1 LSNGGNISRQNGG
14 ENIVTPDKIAILMP
28 GDMGHGVGR
37 ALRQH
42 GHDVMTCLAGR
53 SARTR
58 GLAEAAE
65 MRDCASLDALAVEAD
80 LILSILPPDAAV
92 AQATTVAAAMTATGA
107 RPVYVDCNAISPM
120 TARQVGAIITA
131 AGAPFIDCGI
141 IGLAPGKGKE
151 TRFHVS
157 GPDTSAM
164 ERLNGK
170 GITVLPMGPE
180 IGRAS
185 ALKMVYAG
193 LTKGTMT
200 LHTAILT
207 AARQLGVYDETIA
220 EFTDSQPAALEAMR
234 NRVPRIP
241 ADAGRWIGEMEE
253 IAATLASV
261 GVTPGF
267 HEGAAE
273 ICRLLDRT
281 PFAAET
287 RENLDLSRTIDDA
300 IPVYAQHLKEDG

>member
-1 LSNGGNISRQNGG
+1 MTHQT
-14 ENIVTPDKIAILMP
+14 VAILMP

-37 ALRQH
+37 ALREH
-42 GHDVMTCLAGR
+42 GHEVITCLAGR

-58 GLAEAAE
+58 GLAKAAG
-65 MRDCASLDALAVEAD
+65 MRDLDSLEAVVGEAD
-80 LILSILPPDAAV
+80 LILSILPPDAAL
-92 AQATTVAAAMTATGA
+92 AQASQVATTMTAAGA
-107 RPVYVDCNAISPM
+107 RPIYVDCNAVSPM
-120 TARQVGAIITA
+120 TVRKIGEVIAG

-141 IGLAPGKGKE
+141 IGLAPGKGPA

-157 GPDTSAM
+157 GPDTGPM
-164 ERLNGK
+164 EALHGK
-170 GITVLPMGPE
+170 GISVLPMGTE

-200 LHTAILT
+200 LHTAMLL
-207 AARQLGVYDETIA
+207 AAHQLGIYEEAVA
-220 EFTDSQPAALEAMR
+220 EYADSQPVALKAMEA
-234 NRVPRIP
+234 RVPRIP
-241 ADAGRWIGEMEE
+241 ADARRWTGEMEE

-273 ICRLLDRT
+273 IYRVLDRT

-287 RENLDLSRTIDDA
+287 RETLDTSRTMADA
-300 IPVYAQHLKEDG
+300 IPVYAKHLKD

>member
-1 LSNGGNISRQNGG
+1 MT
-14 ENIVTPDKIAILMP
+14 ENRIAILMP

-42 GHDVMTCLAGR
+42 GHDVITCLAGR

-58 GLAEAAE
+58 GLAAAAG
-65 MRDCASLDALAVEAD
+65 MRDAGSLEALVAEAG

-92 AQATTVAAAMTATGA
+92 AQAGAVARAMTATGA
-107 RPVYVDCNAISPM
+107 KPVYVDCNAVSPM
-120 TARQVGAIITA
+120 TAREVGAVIAA

-141 IGLAPGKGKE
+141 IGVAPGKGKP

-157 GPDTSAM
+157 GPDTGAM
-164 ERLNGK
+164 ERLDGK
-170 GITVLPMGPE
+170 GIRVVAMGPE

-200 LHTAILT
+200 LHTAMLL
-207 AARQLGVYDETIA
+207 AAWQLGVYDEAVA
-220 EFTDSQPAALEAMR
+220 EYADSQPAALAAMQG
-234 NRVPRIP
+234 RVPTIP

-253 IAATLASV
+253 IAATLADV
-261 GVTPGF
+261 GVPSGF
-267 HEGAAE
+267 HDGAAA
-273 ICRLLDRT
+273 ICRLLERT
-281 PFAAET
+281 PFASET
-287 RENLDLSRTIDDA
+287 RETLDRSRTIDEA
-300 IPVYAQHLKEDG
+300 IPVYARYLKPDGD

>member
-1 LSNGGNISRQNGG
+1 MDR
-14 ENIVTPDKIAILMP
+14 IAILMP

-42 GHDVMTCLAGR
+42 GHDVMTCLTGR

-58 GLAEAAE
+58 GLAEAAG
-65 MRDCASLDALAVEAD
+65 MRDVGSLEALVSEAD
-80 LILSILPPDAAV
+80 LILSILPPDVAV
-92 AQATTVAAAMTATGA
+92 AQAMAVAAAMSQTGTW
-107 RPVYVDCNAISPM
+107 PVYVDGNAVSPM
-120 TARQVGAIITA
+120 TVRQVGAIIEA

-141 IGLAPGKGKE
+141 IGFAPGKGKP

-157 GPDTSAM
+157 GPDTTPM
-164 ERLNGK
+164 ERLDGK
-170 GITVLPMGPE
+170 GIIVIPMGPE

-185 ALKMVYAG
+185 ALKMIYAG

-207 AARQLGVYDETIA
+207 AAWQLGVYGETVA
-220 EFTDSQPAALEAMR
+220 EFTDSQPTALEAMR
-234 NRVPRIP
+234 ARVPRIP
-241 ADAGRWIGEMEE
+241 ADAGRWTGEMEE
-253 IAATLASV
+253 IAATLAAV
-261 GVTPGF
+261 GVTPAF
-267 HEGAAE
+267 HDGAAA

-287 RENLDLSRTIDDA
+287 RETLDPSRTINDA
-300 IPVYAQHLKEDG
+300 IPVYAKHLKGGN

>member
-1 LSNGGNISRQNGG
+1 MTQDR
-14 ENIVTPDKIAILMP
+14 IAILMP

-58 GLAEAAE
+58 GLAEAAG
-65 MRDCASLDALAVEAD
+65 MRDAGTLEALVTEAD
-80 LILSILPPDAAV
+80 LILSILPPDAAI
-92 AQATTVAAAMTATGA
+92 AQAMAVAAAMAASGA
-107 RPVYVDCNAISPM
+107 RPAYVDCNAVSPM
-120 TARQVGAIITA
+120 TARRAAAIIEA

-141 IGLAPGKGKE
+141 IGFAPGKGKE

-157 GPDTSAM
+157 GPDTTPM
-164 ERLNGK
+164 ERLDGK

-207 AARQLGVYDETIA
+207 AAWQLGVYDEAVA
-220 EFTDSQPAALEAMR
+220 EFTDSQPTALEAMR
-234 NRVPRIP
+234 ARVPRIP

-253 IAATLASV
+253 IAATLAAV
-261 GVTPGF
+261 GVTPAF
-267 HEGAAE
+267 HDGAAE

-281 PFAAET
+281 PFAQET
-287 RENLDLSRTIDDA
+287 RETLDLSRTIDDA
-300 IPVYAQHLKEDG
+300 IPVYARHLKGEGS

>member
-1 LSNGGNISRQNGG
+1 MPQDR
-14 ENIVTPDKIAILMP
+14 IAILMP
-28 GDMGHGVGR
+28 GDMGHAVGR

-58 GLAEAAE
+58 GLAEAAG
-65 MRDCASLDALAVEAD
+65 MRDAGSLEALVAEAG
-80 LILSILPPDAAV
+80 LILSILPPAAAV
-92 AQATTVAAAMTATGA
+92 AQAEAAAAAMAATGA
-107 RPVYVDCNAISPM
+107 RPAYADCNAVSPR
-120 TARQVGAIITA
+120 TVRKIGATIAA

-141 IGLAPGKGKE
+141 IGLAPGKGTA

-157 GPDTSAM
+157 GPDTAPI
-164 ERLNGK
+164 ERLDGE
-170 GITVLPMGPE
+170 GISVLAMGPE

-200 LHTAILT
+200 LHTAMLL
-207 AARQLGVYDETIA
+207 AAWQLGVYDEAVA
-220 EFTDSQPAALEAMR
+220 EYADSQPAALQAMR

-253 IAATLASV
+253 IAATLAAA
-261 GVTPGF
+261 GVPSGF
-267 HEGAAE
+267 HDGAAE
-273 ICRLLDRT
+273 IFRVLDRT
-281 PFAAET
+281 PFASET
-287 RENLDLSRTIDDA
+287 RETLDLSRTIDEA
-300 IPVYAQHLKEDG
+300 IPVYARHLKAEGG

>member
-1 LSNGGNISRQNGG
+1 MDRIS
-14 ENIVTPDKIAILMP
+14 ILMP

-37 ALRQH
+37 ALRAH
-42 GHDVMTCLAGR
+42 GHDVITCLAGR
-53 SARTR
+53 SKRTC
-58 GLAEAAE
+58 GLAEAAG
-65 MRDCASLDALAVEAD
+65 MRDVGSLEALVAETD
-80 LILSILPPDAAV
+80 LILSILPPNAAV
-92 AQATTVAAAMTATGA
+92 AQARAVAAAMTATGA
-107 RPVYVDCNAISPM
+107 RPVYVDCNAVSPM
-120 TARQVGAIITA
+120 TVREAAALIAA

-141 IGLAPGKGKE
+141 IGVAPGKGKP

-157 GPDTSAM
+157 GPDTTPM
-164 ERLNGK
+164 EHLDGK
-170 GITVLPMGPE
+170 GIHVLAMGPE

-200 LHTAILT
+200 LHTAVLL
-207 AARQLGVYDETIA
+207 AAHQLGVYGETVA
-220 EFTDSQPAALEAMR
+220 EFTDSQAPALAAMR

-273 ICRLLDRT
+273 IYRVLDRT

-287 RENLDLSRTIDDA
+287 RETLDPSRTIDEA
-300 IPVYAQHLKEDG
+300 IPVYARYLKDE

>member
-1 LSNGGNISRQNGG
+1 MDR
-14 ENIVTPDKIAILMP
+14 IAILMP

-42 GHDVMTCLAGR
+42 GHDVMTCLTGR

-58 GLAEAAE
+58 GLAEAAG
-65 MRDCASLDALAVEAD
+65 MRDAGSLEALVAEAD

-92 AQATTVAAAMTATGA
+92 AQATSVAAAITATGA
-107 RPVYVDCNAISPM
+107 RPVYADCNAVSPT
-120 TARQVGAIITA
+120 TARQTGAIIAA
-131 AGAPFIDCGI
+131 AGARFIDCGI
-141 IGLAPGKGKE
+141 IGFAPGKGKA
-151 TRFHVS
+151 TRFHIS

-164 ERLNGK
+164 ERLDGK
-170 GITVLPMGPE
+170 GIVVLPMGPE

-207 AARQLGVYDETIA
+207 AAWQLGVYDETIA

-234 NRVPRIP
+234 ARVPRIP
-241 ADAGRWIGEMEE
+241 ADAGRWTGEMEE

-261 GVTPGF
+261 GVTPAF
-267 HEGAAE
+267 HQAAAE

-287 RENLDLSRTIDDA
+287 RETLDLSRSIDDA
-300 IPVYAQHLKEDG
+300 VPVYAKHLKVDGG

>member
-1 LSNGGNISRQNGG
+1 MDR
-14 ENIVTPDKIAILMP
+14 IAILMP
-28 GDMGHGVGR
+28 GNMGHGVGR

-58 GLAEAAE
+58 GLAEAAGI
-65 MRDCASLDALAVEAD
+65 RDAGSLAALVAEAD

-92 AQATTVAAAMTATGA
+92 AQAGAVAAAMTATGA
-107 RPVYVDCNAISPM
+107 RPVYVDCNAVSPM
-120 TARQVGAIITA
+120 TVREVGRVIA
-131 AGAPFIDCGI
+131 AADAPFIDCGI
-141 IGLAPGKGKE
+141 IGLAPGKGKP

-157 GPDTSAM
+157 GPDTTPM
-164 ERLNGK
+164 ERLDGK
-170 GITVLPMGPE
+170 GISVLAMGPE

-200 LHTAILT
+200 LHTAMLL
-207 AARQLGVYDETIA
+207 AAWQLGIYDEVVA
-220 EFTDSQPAALEAMR
+220 EYANSQPAALAAMQG
-234 NRVPRIP
+234 RVPKIP

-261 GVTPGF
+261 GVTSGF
-267 HEGAAE
+267 HDGAAE
-273 ICRLLDRT
+273 IYRVLDRT

-287 RENLDLSRTIDDA
+287 RETLDMSRTIDEA
-300 IPVYAQHLKEDG
+300 IPVYAKYLKVGGG

>member
-1 LSNGGNISRQNGG
+1 MAAR
-14 ENIVTPDKIAILMP
+14 KIAILMP

-37 ALRQH
+37 ALREH
-42 GHDVMTCLAGR
+42 GQDVLTCLAGR
-53 SARTR
+53 SDRTR
-58 GLAEAAE
+58 GLAEAAGV
-65 MRDCASLDALAVEAD
+65 RDAGSLVALCAEAD
-80 LILSILPPDAAV
+80 MILSILPPDAAL
-92 AQATTVAAAMTATGA
+92 AQARAAVAAMQAAGRT
-107 RPVYVDCNAISPM
+107 PVYVDCNAVSPM
-120 TARQVGAIITA
+120 TVREVAGVITQ
-131 AGAPFIDCGI
+131 AGASFIDCGI
-141 IGLAPGKGKE
+141 IGLAPGKGPA

-157 GPDTSAM
+157 GPDTSPM
-164 ERLNGK
+164 EALDGM
-170 GITVLPMGPE
+170 GIQVIPMGAE

-200 LHTAILT
+200 LHTAMLL
-207 AARQLGVYDETIA
+207 AAHQLGVFEETVA
-220 EFTDSQPAALEAMR
+220 EYADSQQAALKAMEF
-234 NRVPRIP
+234 RVPRIP

-273 ICRLLDRT
+273 IYRVLNRT

-287 RENLDLSRTIDDA
+287 RETLDTSRTMREA
-300 IPVYAQHLKEDG
+300 IPVYAKHLKSDD

>member
-1 LSNGGNISRQNGG
+1 MTNDR
-14 ENIVTPDKIAILMP
+14 IAILMP

-37 ALRQH
+37 ALRRH

-58 GLAEAAE
+58 GLAEAAG
-65 MRDCASLDALAVEAD
+65 MRDTANLEALVGEAD
-80 LILSILPPDAAV
+80 LILSILPPDRAV
-92 AQATTVAAAMTATGA
+92 AQAGAVARAMSATGA
-107 RPVYVDCNAISPM
+107 KPVYADCNAVSPM
-120 TARQVGAIITA
+120 TVRETGAVVAA

-141 IGLAPGKGKE
+141 IGLAPGKGRP

-157 GPDTSAM
+157 GPDTAPI

-170 GITVLPMGPE
+170 GIEVIAMGPE

-200 LHTAILT
+200 LHTAMLL
-207 AARQLGVYDETIA
+207 AAWQLGVYDEAVA
-220 EFTDSQPAALEAMR
+220 EYADSQPAALAAMQG
-234 NRVPRIP
+234 RVPRIP

-253 IAATLASV
+253 IAATLASA
-261 GVTPGF
+261 GVTSGF
-267 HEGAAE
+267 HDGAAE
-273 ICRLLDRT
+273 IYRVLART
-281 PFAAET
+281 PFAEET
-287 RENLDLSRTIDDA
+287 RETMDMSRTIDEA
-300 IPVYAQHLKEDG
+300 IPVYAKHLKADGG

>member
-1 LSNGGNISRQNGG
+1 M
-14 ENIVTPDKIAILMP
+14 TKIAILMP

-37 ALRQH
+37 ALREH
-42 GHDVMTCLAGR
+42 GQDVLTCLAGR

-58 GLAEAAE
+58 GLAEAAG
-65 MRDCASLDALAVEAD
+65 MRDAGTLEALCAEAD
-80 LILSILPPDAAV
+80 LILSILPPDAAL
-92 AQATTVAAAMTATGA
+92 AQARDVAAEMRSAGRT
-107 RPVYVDCNAISPM
+107 PVYVDCNAVSPM
-120 TARQVGAIITA
+120 TVREVAAVIAE

-141 IGLAPGKGKE
+141 IGLAPGKGAA

-157 GPDTSAM
+157 GPDTGPM
-164 ERLNGK
+164 EALDGM
-170 GITVLPMGPE
+170 GIQVIPMGAE

-200 LHTAILT
+200 LHTAMLL
-207 AARQLGVYDETIA
+207 AAHQLGVFEETVA
-220 EFTDSQPAALEAMR
+220 EYADSQQAALKAMEF
-234 NRVPRIP
+234 RVPRIP

-273 ICRLLDRT
+273 VYRVLNRT

-287 RENLDLSRTIDDA
+287 RETLDTSRTMRDA
-300 IPVYAQHLKEDG
+300 IPVYAEHLKREG

>member
-1 LSNGGNISRQNGG
+1 MTNDR
-14 ENIVTPDKIAILMP
+14 IAILMP

-37 ALRQH
+37 ALRAH
-42 GHDVMTCLAGR
+42 GHDVITCLAGR

-58 GLAEAAE
+58 GLAEAAG
-65 MRDCASLDALAVEAD
+65 MRDAGSLEALVAGAG
-80 LILSILPPDAAV
+80 LILSILPPNAAV
-92 AQATTVAAAMTATGA
+92 AQARAVAAAMTATGA
-107 RPVYVDCNAISPM
+107 RPVYVDCNAVSPM
-120 TARQVGAIITA
+120 TAREAAALIAA

-141 IGLAPGKGKE
+141 IGVAPGKGKP

-157 GPDTSAM
+157 GPDTTPM
-164 ERLNGK
+164 EHLDGK
-170 GITVLPMGPE
+170 GIHVLAMGPE

-200 LHTAILT
+200 LHTAMLL
-207 AARQLGVYDETIA
+207 AAHQLGVYVAAHQLGVYDETVA
-220 EFTDSQPAALEAMR
+220 EFTDSQAPALAAMQ
-234 NRVPRIP
+234 NRVPKIP

-253 IAATLASV
+253 IAATLDSV

-273 ICRLLDRT
+273 IYRVLNRT
-281 PFAAET
+281 PYAAET
-287 RENLDLSRTIDDA
+287 RETLDPSRTIDDA
-300 IPVYAQHLKEDG
+300 IPVYARYLKDE

>member
-1 LSNGGNISRQNGG
+1 MTQDR
-14 ENIVTPDKIAILMP
+14 IAILMP

-58 GLAEAAE
+58 ALAEAAGL
-65 MRDCASLDALAVEAD
+65 RDTGSLEALVTEAD
-80 LILSILPPDAAV
+80 LILSILPPDCAI
-92 AQATTVAAAMTATGA
+92 AQAEAVAAAMTATGA
-107 RPVYVDCNAISPM
+107 HPVYADCNAVSPM
-120 TARQVGAIITA
+120 TVREAGSIIAA

-141 IGLAPGKGKE
+141 IGLAPGKGKP

-157 GPDTSAM
+157 GPDTAPM
-164 ERLNGK
+164 ERLDGK
-170 GITVLPMGPE
+170 GITVLPMGLE

-200 LHTAILT
+200 LHTAMLL
-207 AARQLGVYDETIA
+207 AAHQLGVYGELIA
-220 EFTDSQPAALEAMR
+220 EYEDSQQAALAAMR
-234 NRVPRIP
+234 ARVPRIP

-267 HEGAAE
+267 HDGAAE
-273 ICRLLDRT
+273 IYRVLART

-287 RENLDLSRTIDDA
+287 RETLELSRTIDEA
-300 IPVYAQHLKEDG
+300 IPVYARYLKTDGD